1 MITLVLCCDL
11 NGNIGNDNEL
21 IYHVKGDMKNF
32 KELTEGKTVI
42 MGYNT
47 WESLPTKP
55 LPNRNNVILTSK
67 DKSMFPKGVSIIR
80 SIDDIKLLA
89 EDEDVI
95 VIGGAKLVNDL
106 IEEDLI
112 DEAYLTIV
120 YRRDVVANKSI
131 NVNKLASNLYVQT
144 TIKMF
149 AYEPFISL
157 LSKWERVK

>member
-55 LPNRNNVILTSK
+55 LPDRNNVVLTSK
-67 DKSMFPKGVSIIR
+67 DKSIFPEDVSIIR
-80 SIDDIKLLA
+80 SIEDIKSL
-89 EDEDVI
+89 EKDVV
-95 VIGGAKLVNDL
+95 VIGGANLVNQL
-106 IEEDLI
+106 IEADLI
-112 DEAYLTIV
+112 DEAYITMV
-120 YRRDVVANKSI
+120 YRQDVKANKTI
-131 NVNKLASNLYVQT
+131 NVDKLS
-144 TIKMF
+144 TILCGQSIVKMF
-149 AYEPFISL
+149 ENDPVISL
-157 LSKWERVK
+157 LLKWERVK